1 MPPAATD
8 PGPVTTAYLAA
19 PGYEAELGQELQRA
33 GADRNLLWVH
43 GRLALTDGPPPPGGV
58 AWALNTWFDVET
70 LPIASIGDAARQ
82 LRERQR
88 NWACFAP
95 APGGRAGLIAERL
108 PHVSGRPL
116 QLGELPPTSPLGS
129 WTLAEPGLMLA
140 AGRCSSPFPNGE
152 APLVELREGPP
163 SRAYRKLWEALVTLG
178 RFPQPGQ
185 RAVDLGASP
194 GGWTWLL
201 AQLGCEV
208 TAIDKAPLH
217 PAVDALPG
225 VAWLQGSAFGVD
237 PAAVCQ
243 RWGGGPPAWV
253 CCDIICYPERLFGL
267 LDRWRALTPAPTV
280 ICTVKFQGA
289 TDHDVTDRLRSL
301 PGARLTH
308 LFHNRHE
315 LTLLFTG

>member
-1 MPPAATD
+1 MTDAT
-8 PGPVTTAYLAA
+8 GVTAYLAP
-19 PGYEAELGQELQRA
+19 PGYEAELGQELRRA
-33 GADRNLLWVH
+33 GVDRNLRWVH
-43 GRLALTDGPPPPGGV
+43 DRLAVVDGPPLAGGV

-95 APGGRAGLIAERL
+95 APGGRAGLIAEKL

-116 QLGELPPTSPLGS
+116 ALGEPAPTSPLGS
-129 WTLAEPGLMLA
+129 WTLVEPGLMLA

-152 APLVELREGPP
+152 VPLVELREGPP
-163 SRAYRKLWEALVTLG
+163 SRAYRKLWEAFVALG
-178 RFPQPGQ
+178 RYPRPGD

-201 AQLGCEV
+201 AQLGCTV
-208 TAIDKAPLH
+208 VAVDKAPLD

-225 VAWLQGSAFGVD
+225 VSWLQGSAFGVD
-237 PAAVCQ
+237 PATVAE
-243 RWGGGPPAWV
+243 RLGGVPAWV
-253 CCDIICYPERLFGL
+253 CCDVACYPERLFGL
-267 LDRWRALTPAPTV
+267 LERWCSATPAPAV
-280 ICTVKFQGA
+280 VCTVKLQGV
-289 TDHDVTDRLRSL
+289 TDHAVTDRLRAL

-315 LTLLFTG
+315 LTLLFTS

>member
-1 MPPAATD
+1 MTDTRPA
-8 PGPVTTAYLAA
+8 TAYLAP
-19 PGYEAELGQELQRA
+19 PGYEVELGQELIRA
-33 GADRNLLWVH
+33 GVAERDLQWVH
-43 GRLALTDGPPPPGGV
+43 DRLAVVSGPAPAGEV

-70 LPIASIGDAARQ
+70 LPVASIGDAARQ

-88 NWACFAP
+88 NWAGFAP
-95 APGGRAGLIAERL
+95 APGGRAGLIAEKL

-116 QLGELPPTSPLGS
+116 ELGDPAPASPLGS
-129 WTLAEPGLMLA
+129 WTLLRPDLMLA
-140 AGRCSSPFPNGE
+140 SARCSSPFPNGE
-152 APLVELREGPP
+152 VPLVELREGPP

-178 RFPQPGQ
+178 RFPRPGE

-201 AQLGCEV
+201 AQLGCAV
-208 TAIDKAPLH
+208 LAVDKAPLD

-237 PAAVCQ
+237 PTAVAE
-243 RWGGGPPAWV
+243 RLGGAPSWV
-253 CCDIICYPERLFGL
+253 CCDVACYPERLFGL
-267 LDRWRALTPAPTV
+267 LERWRSVSPAPAV
-280 ICTVKFQGA
+280 VCTVKLQGL
-289 TDHDVTDRLRSL
+289 TDHSVTDRLRAL

-315 LTLLFTG
+315 LTLLFDS